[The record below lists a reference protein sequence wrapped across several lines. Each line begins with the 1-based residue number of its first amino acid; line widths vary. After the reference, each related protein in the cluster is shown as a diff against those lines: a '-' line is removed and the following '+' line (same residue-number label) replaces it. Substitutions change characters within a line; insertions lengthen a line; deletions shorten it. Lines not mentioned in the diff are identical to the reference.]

1 MKTASFREVNPV
13 LAVRNV
19 DAAIQYYTEKL
30 GFRVSFQESPTD
42 PKYAG
47 VRRDT
52 VELHL
57 QWHDEKDFKNDGSDP
72 TILRFIVDDPDSL
85 FEEYKGRNALGPK
98 SQVNDTPWGT
108 REFGLFEPDGTGLVF
123 YRDL

>member
-1 MKTASFREVNPV
+1 MKTATFREVNPV

-19 DAAIQYYTEKL
+19 ETSIRFFQEML
-30 GFRVSFQESPTD
+30 GFRVSFQDSPTD
-42 PKYAG
+42 PRYAG
-47 VRRDT
+47 VRRDS

-57 QWHDEKDFKNDGSDP
+57 QWHDEGDFKKDGSDP
-72 TILRFIVDDPDSL
+72 LILRFIVDDPDAL
-85 FEEYKGRNALGPK
+85 FEEYQIRNVLM
-98 SQVNDTPWGT
+98 VNPEVKDTPWGT

>member
-19 DAAIQYYTEKL
+19 DAAIRFYTEKL
-30 GFRVSFQESPTD
+30 GFRVSFQDSPTD

-57 QWHDEKDFKNDGSDP
+57 QWHDERDFKNDGSDP
-72 TILRFIVDDPDSL
+72 PILRFIVDDPDSL
-85 FEEYKGRNALGPK
+85 YEEYKMKNALGPK
-98 SQVNDTPWGT
+98 CEVKDTPWGT

>member
-1 MKTASFREVNPV
+1 MNTASFREVNPV

-19 DAAIQYYTEKL
+19 DAAIKYYTEKL
-30 GFRVSFQESPTD
+30 GFRVSFQDSPTD

-72 TILRFIVDDPDSL
+72 PTLRFIVNDPDSL
-85 FEEYKGRNALGPK
+85 FEEYKEKNALGPK
-98 SQVNDTPWGT
+98 SQLKDTPWGT
-108 REFGLFEPDGTGLVF
+108 REFGLYEPYGTGLIF

>member
-1 MKTASFREVNPV
+1 MKTATFREVNPV

-19 DAAIQYYTEKL
+19 DAAIRYYTEKL
-30 GFRVSFQESPTD
+30 GFRVCFQDAPTE

-47 VRRDT
+47 VRRDA

-57 QWHDEKDFKNDGSDP
+57 QWHDEKDFVNDGSDP
-72 TILRFIVDDPDSL
+72 LILRFIVDDPDSL
-85 FEEYKGRNALGPK
+85 FEEYQGRNALGPM
-98 SQVNDTPWGT
+98 SQVTDTPWGT

-123 YRDL
+123 YRDR

>member
-19 DAAIQYYTEKL
+19 DAAIRYYTEKL
-30 GFRVSFQESPTD
+30 GFRVSFQDSPAD

-72 TILRFIVDDPDSL
+72 PILRFIVDDPDTL
-85 FEEYKGRNALGPK
+85 FEEYKGKNALGPK
-98 SQVNDTPWGT
+98 SQVKDTPWGT
-108 REFGLFEPDGTGLVF
+108 REFGLYEPDGTGLIF

>member
-13 LAVRNV
+13 LAVHNV
-19 DAAIQYYTEKL
+19 DAAIRYYTEKL
-30 GFRVSFQESPTD
+30 GFRVSFQDSPTD

-72 TILRFIVDDPDSL
+72 PILRFIVDDPDLL
-85 FEEYKGRNALGPK
+85 FEEYKEKKALGPK
-98 SQVNDTPWGT
+98 SQLKDTPWGT
-108 REFGLFEPDGTGLVF
+108 REFGLFEPDGTGLIF

>member
-1 MKTASFREVNPV
+1 MKTATFREVNPV
-13 LAVRNV
+13 LAVRDV
-19 DAAIQYYTEKL
+19 DAAIRYYTEKL
-30 GFRVSFQESPTD
+30 GFRVSFQDSPTD

-57 QWHDEKDFKNDGSDP
+57 QWHDEKDFRSEGSDP
-72 TILRFIVDDPDSL
+72 PILRFIVDDPDTL
-85 FEEYKGRNALGPK
+85 FEEYKGRNALGPE
-98 SQVNDTPWGT
+98 SQVKDTPWGT

>member
-1 MKTASFREVNPV
+1 MKTATFREINPV

-19 DAAIQYYTEKL
+19 DAAIRYYTEKL
-30 GFRVSFQESPTD
+30 GFRVSFQDCPTD

-57 QWHDEKDFKNDGSDP
+57 QWHDEKDFINDGSDP
-72 TILRFIVDDPDSL
+72 PILRFIVDDPDSL
-85 FEEYKGRNALGPK
+85 FEEYKGKNALGPK
-98 SQVNDTPWGT
+98 SQVKDTPWGT

>member
-19 DAAIQYYTEKL
+19 DAAIRYYTEKL
-30 GFRVSFQESPTD
+30 GFRVSFQDSPTD

-57 QWHDEKDFKNDGSDP
+57 QWHDENDFKNDGSDP
-72 TILRFIVDDPDSL
+72 PILRFIVDDPDSL
-85 FEEYKGRNALGPK
+85 FEEYNGKNALGPK
-98 SQVNDTPWGT
+98 SQVKDTLWGT